1 MCNAVKYASLCSNNP
16 CNILPSEKVENVAA
30 NADFLKS

>member
-16 CNILPSEKVENVAA
+16 CNSLPSEKVENVAA
-30 NADFLKS
+30 NANFLKS